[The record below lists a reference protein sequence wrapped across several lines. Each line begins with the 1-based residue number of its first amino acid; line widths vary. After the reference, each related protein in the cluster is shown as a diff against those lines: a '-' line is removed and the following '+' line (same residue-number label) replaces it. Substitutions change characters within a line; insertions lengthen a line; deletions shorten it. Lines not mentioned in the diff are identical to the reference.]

1 MRVWHKGK
9 DGTMR
14 FDTKEFG
21 SRIRDLRK
29 KKGITQEQLSMMLN
43 VSTNHL
49 AKVET
54 GSRCCSSELLQEIS
68 DCLNV
73 GTDYLLNGN
82 APHNNHLRERL
93 MVLAQEL
100 ERLTMDLPAWG

>member
-1 MRVWHKGK
+1 
-9 DGTMR
+9 MR
-14 FDTKEFG
+14 FDAKEFG

-29 KKGITQEQLSMMLN
+29 KKGITQEQLSTMLN

-54 GSRCCSSELLQEIS
+54 GSRCCSIELLQELS

-73 GTDYLLNGN
+73 GMDYLLNGN
-82 APHNNHLRERL
+82 APHNNDLMERL
-93 MVLAQEL
+93 IFLAQEL
-100 ERLTMDLPAWG
+100 ERLTMNLPA

>member
-1 MRVWHKGK
+1 MQWLLCRSLRVFALTVPVTRRH
-9 DGTMR
+9 
-14 FDTKEFG
+14 FLLF
-21 SRIRDLRK
+21 
-29 KKGITQEQLSMMLN
+29 MLN

-54 GSRCCSSELLQEIS
+54 GGRCCSIELLQEIS

-82 APHNNHLRERL
+82 APHNNHLRERP
-93 MVLAQEL
+93 MILAQEL

>member
-1 MRVWHKGK
+1 MLAGAC
-9 DGTMR
+9 
-14 FDTKEFG
+14 FC
-21 SRIRDLRK
+21 IRDLRK
-29 KKGITQEQLSMMLN
+29 KKEITQEQLSRMLN

-54 GSRCCSSELLQEIS
+54 GSRCCSIELLQEIS

-73 GTDYLLNGN
+73 GVDYLLNGN
-82 APHNNHLRERL
+82 APHNNHLWERL

>member
-1 MRVWHKGK
+1 MSGVKERTEPCDLMRKNLEAVSVICGK
-9 DGTMR
+9 
-14 FDTKEFG
+14 
-21 SRIRDLRK
+21 RK
-29 KKGITQEQLSMMLN
+29 AQEQLSTMLN
-43 VSTNHL
+43 VSANHL

-54 GSRCCSSELLQEIS
+54 GSRCCSIELLQELS

-82 APHNNHLRERL
+82 APHNNHLKERL
-93 MVLAQEL
+93 IFLAQEL

>member
-1 MRVWHKGK
+1 
-9 DGTMR
+9 MR

-54 GSRCCSSELLQEIS
+54 GSRCCSIELLQEIS
-68 DCLNV
+68 D
-73 GTDYLLNGN
+73 
-82 APHNNHLRERL
+82 
-93 MVLAQEL
+93 
-100 ERLTMDLPAWG
+100 